1 MARRRKVARGR
12 KVARRRK
19 PVRPRKVARRRKPA
33 REPRFTVDASLSAF
47 DLPRA
52 GSALRVKIR
61 DSDGELVGTL
71 DIGQGSMRWHRV
83 NGKKPRSL
91 TWTDFF
97 DRADRLFG
105 R

>member
-19 PVRPRKVARRRKPA
+19 IARRRRPA

-52 GSALRVKIR
+52 GSALRVRIR
-61 DSDGELVGTL
+61 DTDGVLVGTL

>member
-1 MARRRKVARGR
+1 MARRRKVAR
-12 KVARRRK
+12 RRTH
-19 PVRPRKVARRRKPA
+19 ARRRKPA
-33 REPRFTVDASLSAF
+33 RGPRYTVDAALSAF

-52 GSALRVKIR
+52 GSALQVRVR
-61 DSDGELVGTL
+61 DAEGVLVGTL

-83 NGKKPRSL
+83 NGKKPRTLS
-91 TWTDFF
+91 WTDFF